1 MPDFIE
7 KEGKT
12 VESAIEESL
21 TELNIEEKDAEIEIL
36 DEGSKGLFGIIGGR
50 NALVRVRKKI
60 DYDKTV
66 REFLEPIFNAMSI
79 NGDLEV
85 SMEEDCLNIRV
96 YADDIGIIIGRRGET
111 LDALQYLLGLVVNK
125 SSEKFIRVILDVGN
139 YREKREETLE
149 KLAKKLANKVAKNR
163 KSITLEPMNPYER
176 RIIHATLQNYKN
188 VETYSVG
195 DEPNRKVVIRY
206 KKEQKQE

>member
-1 MPDFIE
+1 VAEFVE

-12 VESAIEESL
+12 VESAIEEAL
-21 TELNIEEKDAEIEIL
+21 LELNIDKEDAEIQIL
-36 DEGSKGLFGIIGGR
+36 DEGSKGLFGLIGGR

-60 DYDKTV
+60 DYDKIV
-66 REFLEPIFNAMSI
+66 KDFMEPILKALGV
-79 NGDLEV
+79 NGELEV
-85 SMEEDCLNIRV
+85 TVEDDNINV
-96 YADDIGIIIGRRGET
+96 KVLADDIGILIGRRGET
-111 LDALQYLLGLVVNK
+111 LDALQYLMGLVINK
-125 SSEKFIRVILDVGN
+125 SSDKFIRVIFDVGN

-149 KLAKKLANKVAKNR
+149 KLAKKLAGKVVRTR

-188 VETYSVG
+188 VETYSIG

-206 KKEQKQE
+206 KREQ